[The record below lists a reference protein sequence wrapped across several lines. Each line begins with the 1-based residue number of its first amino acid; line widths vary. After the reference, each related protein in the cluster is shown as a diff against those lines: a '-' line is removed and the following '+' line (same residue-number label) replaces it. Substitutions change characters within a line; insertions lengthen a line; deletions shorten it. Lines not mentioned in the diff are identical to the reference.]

1 MPSPLEYAGK
11 AWMNASGFKSREIET
26 PVGRLHFF
34 EAGHAQ
40 STKPTLVALH
50 GLSSGAMPLGPVLA
64 HLKSHFG
71 RIIAPHMPG
80 HGFSDAPEAL
90 SVQTIYA
97 GILSLL
103 EQTLE
108 GRALF
113 FGHSLGGAVSL
124 RIALERPDLV
134 NGLALL
140 SPAGAPTPASEHERW
155 MERFQMVNQE
165 AAAEFVRRLYVDT
178 PALLPVVAWTC
189 RRLFRRAPV
198 RQLLSATRRD
208 YALTPEQLSSITVPI
223 RFIWGDAERT
233 LLPVHREFFLE
244 HLPSHAE
251 VLTPGHFTHCPY
263 LEFPDQVAA
272 LVAGFQTYRLLSETQ
287 AA

>member
-1 MPSPLEYAGK
+1 M
-11 AWMNASGFKSREIET
+11 
-26 PVGRLHFF
+26 
-34 EAGHAQ
+34 
-40 STKPTLVALH
+40 VALH
-50 GLSSGAMPLGPVLA
+50 GLGSGAMPLGPVLA

-71 RIIAPHMPG
+71 RIIAPDMPG

-178 PALLPVVAWTC
+178 PACYRWSPDC
-189 RRLFRRAPV
+189 RRLFRRA
-198 RQLLSATRRD
+198 RCGSSWARRG
-208 YALTPEQLSSITVPI
+208 AFTLTPEQLSSITVPI
-223 RFIWGDAERT
+223 H
-233 LLPVHREFFLE
+233 LL
-244 HLPSHAE
+244 
-251 VLTPGHFTHCPY
+251 G
-263 LEFPDQVAA
+263 
-272 LVAGFQTYRLLSETQ
+272 
-287 AA
+287 